1 MPLAKAC
8 ASKDDMQR
16 SRTSAIEAGWN
27 PNGRSAE
34 LAAQVRGRNGRIVK
48 FETVRISTRTTLVKV
63 SASHTLVSDRAVAG
77 EGEPILNPVRVGSGA
92 VFEDFAKQYVELGV
106 L

>member
-1 MPLAKAC
+1 
-8 ASKDDMQR
+8 
-16 SRTSAIEAGWN
+16 
-27 PNGRSAE
+27 
-34 LAAQVRGRNGRIVK
+34 
-48 FETVRISTRTTLVKV
+48 LVKV